1 MHNLMP
7 QHGSGWPAASLKNS
21 TLAAGCGACC
31 YQWPRVR
38 YDVVLGRPIIFR
50 GGWPYEPSL
59 ENRAHFQRRLMPPPG
74 PRNSF
79 FRRGWR
85 HHLPLKM
92 RLIFRS
98 GWNATVPSSCC
109 RSGYVCTRPWK
120 KNRAFLEIVSVVLKI
135 KFNFYQLICF
145 YQMFNKIW
153 SNVTTTILNFA
164 RYLKKAYEAYK
175 KNVSVNAQH

>member
-31 YQWPRVR
+31 SQWPRVR

-50 GGWPYEPSL
+50 GGWLYEPSL
-59 ENRAHFQRRLMPPPG
+59 ENRAHFQRQLMPPPG
-74 PRNSF
+74 PWNLF
-79 FRRGWR
+79 FRGGWR
-85 HHLPLKM
+85 HQLPLKM
-92 RLIFRS
+92 SPILKG
-98 GWNATVPSSCC
+98 GWNATVPISCC
-109 RSGYVCTRPWK
+109 RSGYVCTCPWK

-164 RYLKKAYEAYK
+164 RHLKKAYEAYTK
-175 KNVSVNAQH
+175 RKRLC